1 MKRLLA
7 LLLAVVMV
15 ASLCTGCDLEDIIAL
30 FTDGGQFGGT
40 DAEVNPHL
48 HFKLDQQ
55 MLDAFY
61 EEMDRV
67 EAMAIEG
74 TDIEAIDAASDQLE
88 ELYMDIVD
96 QIQIAQVLQ
105 SMDVEDEALS
115 EQYLTAV
122 DKGVQLETD
131 YNAMT
136 RRVYNSDSAA
146 KETLFEDWTQD
157 EIDRMLAHNV
167 EIASLEKR
175 NEELTV
181 EYRELS
187 EESLDWGQEVVRIY
201 NEMVKNCNRIAELYG
216 YENYYEY
223 ASRVIYERDF
233 GAEERSKMRS
243 YATTYLMDAT
253 YGALDTFLAQY
264 EALSFTDSNMI
275 LELMYTDYCDLDTDY
290 VGEYIQQI
298 PMEAAD
304 VMNGMVLEERVVF
317 ADGSNALEGAF
328 TTYIDGG
335 PFCFFG
341 PGYQNCTTLVHELG
355 HYYGGT
361 MVELWEQPMDIS
373 EVQSQGN
380 EWLFVHYLS
389 KTLSEELFECFLHLT
404 ITDNMTIILSAL
416 MIDQFE
422 EMVYT
427 HPNAGEL
434 TLEEYEA
441 LMDEV
446 VSQYGDPEEINYV
459 IGDLNTYWKMV
470 VVEQP
475 VYYISYAV
483 SAVAAMDIY
492 VTATENEEQ
501 AWTAYRALVEEMDPD
516 AGFLKNL
523 ENAGIDGPFEEDVY
537 AYFANLYTN

>member
-7 LLLAVVMV
+7 LLLAVVMM
-15 ASLCTGCDLEDIIAL
+15 ATLCTGCDIEEIIAL
-30 FTDGGQFGGT
+30 FVDGGPVGPA
-40 DAEVNPHL
+40 AEVNPHL
-48 HFKLDQQ
+48 HFELNQQ
-55 MLDAFY
+55 MLDTFY
-61 EEMDRV
+61 EEMEKV
-67 EAMAIEG
+67 EKLAIEG
-74 TDIEAIDAASDQLE
+74 TDIETIEAASDKLE

-96 QIQIAQVLQ
+96 QIQIAHVLQ
-105 SMDVEDEALS
+105 SMDVEDEALA

-122 DKGVQLETD
+122 DQGVQLETD

-146 KETLFEDWTQD
+146 KEVLFEDWTQD
-157 EIDRMLAHNV
+157 EIDRMLAHNE

-187 EESLDWGQEVVRIY
+187 QESPSWGEEVVRIY
-201 NEMVKNCNRIAELYG
+201 NETVKNGNRIAELYG

-243 YATTYLMDAT
+243 YATNYMMDIANN
-253 YGALDTFLAQY
+253 ALAAFLSKY
-264 EALSFTDSNMI
+264 ETLSYTDSYMVAD
-275 LELMYTDYCDLDTDY
+275 LMYTDYDQLDTDY
-290 VGEYIQQI
+290 VGDYFEYI
-298 PMEAAD
+298 PED
-304 VMNGMVLEERVVF
+304 VAEVMQAMFDEQRVVF
-317 ADGSNALEGAF
+317 TDDPNAVEGAF

-341 PGYQNCTTLVHELG
+341 PGYQSSTTLIHELG
-355 HYYGGT
+355 HYYGST
-361 MVELWEQPMDIS
+361 AVELWEQPLDIS

-380 EWLFVHYLS
+380 EWLFTYY
-389 KTLSEELFECFLHLT
+389 LSEELSEELYDCYLHLM
-404 ITDNMTIILSAL
+404 IADNMTIILSAL

-427 HPNAGEL
+427 HPNAGNL
-434 TLEEYEA
+434 TLEEYDA
-441 LMDEV
+441 LMNQV
-446 VSQYGDPEEINYV
+446 VSQYGTVEDINYT
-459 IGDLNTYWKMV
+459 IGDLNGYWKMV

-501 AWTAYRALVEEMDPD
+501 AWTAYKALVEEMDPD

-523 ENAGIDGPFEEDVY
+523 EKAGIDGPFEEEVY
-537 AYFANLYTN
+537 AYFASLYAQ

>member
-136 RRVYNSDSAA
+136 RRIYNSDSAA

-157 EIDRMLAHNV
+157 EIDRMLAHNE

-175 NEELTV
+175 NE
-181 EYRELS
+181 
-187 EESLDWGQEVVRIY
+187 
-201 NEMVKNCNRIAELYG
+201 
-216 YENYYEY
+216 
-223 ASRVIYERDF
+223 
-233 GAEERSKMRS
+233 
-243 YATTYLMDAT
+243 
-253 YGALDTFLAQY
+253 
-264 EALSFTDSNMI
+264 
-275 LELMYTDYCDLDTDY
+275 
-290 VGEYIQQI
+290 
-298 PMEAAD
+298 
-304 VMNGMVLEERVVF
+304 
-317 ADGSNALEGAF
+317 
-328 TTYIDGG
+328 
-335 PFCFFG
+335 
-341 PGYQNCTTLVHELG
+341 
-355 HYYGGT
+355 
-361 MVELWEQPMDIS
+361 
-373 EVQSQGN
+373 
-380 EWLFVHYLS
+380 
-389 KTLSEELFECFLHLT
+389 
-404 ITDNMTIILSAL
+404 
-416 MIDQFE
+416 
-422 EMVYT
+422 
-427 HPNAGEL
+427 
-434 TLEEYEA
+434 
-441 LMDEV
+441 
-446 VSQYGDPEEINYV
+446 
-459 IGDLNTYWKMV
+459 
-470 VVEQP
+470 
-475 VYYISYAV
+475 
-483 SAVAAMDIY
+483 
-492 VTATENEEQ
+492 
-501 AWTAYRALVEEMDPD
+501 
-516 AGFLKNL
+516 
-523 ENAGIDGPFEEDVY
+523 
-537 AYFANLYTN
+537 

>member
-74 TDIEAIDAASDQLE
+74 TDVEAIDAASDQLE

-96 QIQIAQVLQ
+96 QIQIAHVLQ

-146 KETLFEDWTQD
+146 KEVLFEDWTQD
-157 EIDRMLAHNV
+157 EIDRMLAHNE

-187 EESLDWGQEVVRIY
+187 QESLSWDEEVVRIY

-243 YATTYLMDAT
+243 YATTYLMDAV
-253 YGALDTFLAQY
+253 YGALDTFLSKY
-264 EALSFTDSNMI
+264 EGLGFMDSN
-275 LELMYTDYCDLDTDY
+275 LVTGLMYTDYDDLGTNYVADY
-290 VGEYIQQI
+290 MQSI
-298 PMEAAD
+298 PGD
-304 VMNGMVLEERVVF
+304 VAEKMQAMFDEQRVVF
-317 ADGSNALEGAF
+317 VDDPNAVEGAF
-328 TTYIDGG
+328 TTYIDGA

-341 PGYQNCTTLVHELG
+341 PGYQSSTTLIHELG

-361 MVELWEQPMDIS
+361 MVELWEQPLDIS

-380 EWLFVHYLS
+380 EWLFVYYLS
-389 KTLSEELFECFLHLT
+389 ETLSEELFECFLHLT

-537 AYFANLYTN
+537 AYFANLYAY